1 MTSSITW
8 HILREALEFFT
19 VSSSK
24 GRTWC
29 GDIVKCQ
36 AHHQPVPNQILF
48 FPKFFKKCISDK
60 VFLKLKQSTCVLS
73 YIDTMAR
80 DQPDQSFNL
89 FVIHQ
94 YDSLE
99 LHNNF

>member
-1 MTSSITW
+1 M
-8 HILREALEFFT
+8 
-19 VSSSK
+19 
-24 GRTWC
+24 
-29 GDIVKCQ
+29 
-36 AHHQPVPNQILF
+36 
-48 FPKFFKKCISDK
+48 
-60 VFLKLKQSTCVLS
+60 CVLS

-99 LHNNF
+99 LHNNFKQ